1 MFRRH
6 YTTSERKR
14 IAVYAAILAV
24 LCVIVWT
31 VASGIQRARA
41 EEATIRVWIMCQ
53 PGDWVNARKAP
64 STRSDSVA
72 RMETGDSFE
81 IDGRAKNGFMFAPN
95 LPCENGEAWIYAGYI
110 VTEEPQNACGR
121 TYKIETNG
129 RVACRKYIE
138 GPRRC
143 WVVDGSTVKV
153 YAYTS
158 EWAVTSKGFVQSRYI
173 GGLLDE

>member
-81 IDGRAKNGFMFAPN
+81 IDGRAKNGFMFSPN

-121 TYKIETNG
+121 TYTIETNG

-143 WVVDGSTVKV
+143 WVVNGSTVKV